1 MAFLFG
7 RGKKSPTELVKST
20 KQLLATFS
28 SGAPAAPVAAAA
40 AADADPGVTK
50 SSEKISANLSAMKLM
65 LYGDG
70 DHEAK
75 PELIEKLVEELF
87 AAELLLDLLRN
98 ISKFEFETRKDV
110 AMVFNFLLRRGQHNL
125 AVQYVESHS
134 EVIKLLVEGY
144 EDSDIALNCG
154 MILRECIRHECLN
167 QILLESQDLFF
178 KFFDFVQKTNFDVA
192 SDAFA
197 TFRQCLTKH
206 KTLSSTFLEQN
217 YDKIIPLYNELIQSP
232 NYVTKRQS
240 LKLLGEILLDKK
252 NYAVM
257 IRYINDPVNL
267 RIMMNLLRV
276 PSKTIQFEAFHVF
289 KVFIA
294 NPKKS
299 QPVLDIIVLNRDRL
313 IDFLKTFQSD
323 KDDDQFVEE
332 KNLLLATL
340 SRIEPTTPSSA
351 SQPAVD
357 PDPKPQDD

>member
-1 MAFLFG
+1 MSLAVFGSFDELVGCSISDQRAQNGRSSAAFVFRQSRGRVRRLPIFFGVAVDQQAGRRLPRACRVPMAFLFG

-134 EVIKLLVEGY
+134 EVIKLLVEVRRC
-144 EDSDIALNCG
+144 IAVHGRSAL
-154 MILRECIRHECLN
+154 
-167 QILLESQDLFF
+167 
-178 KFFDFVQKTNFDVA
+178 VA
-192 SDAFA
+192 EYYCASLQHRV
-197 TFRQCLTKH
+197 TRTR
-206 KTLSSTFLEQN
+206 T
-217 YDKIIPLYNELIQSP
+217 SP
-232 NYVTKRQS
+232 
-240 LKLLGEILLDKK
+240 
-252 NYAVM
+252 
-257 IRYINDPVNL
+257 
-267 RIMMNLLRV
+267 
-276 PSKTIQFEAFHVF
+276 
-289 KVFIA
+289 
-294 NPKKS
+294 
-299 QPVLDIIVLNRDRL
+299 
-313 IDFLKTFQSD
+313 
-323 KDDDQFVEE
+323 
-332 KNLLLATL
+332 
-340 SRIEPTTPSSA
+340 
-351 SQPAVD
+351 
-357 PDPKPQDD
+357 

>member
-7 RGKKSPTELVKST
+7 RGKKSPTELVRST
-20 KQLLATFS
+20 KQLLIAFQAGTGSAS
-28 SGAPAAPVAAAA
+28 SIAE
-40 AADADPGVTK
+40 ADPK
-50 SSEKISANLSAMKLM
+50 ASEKISQNMSAMKTM
-65 LYGDG
+65 LYGDA
-70 DHEAK
+70 DHEPK
-75 PELIEKLVEELF
+75 PEQTDKLVEELF
-87 AAELLLDLLRN
+87 AADLLVDLLRH
-98 ISKFEFETRKDV
+98 ISLFEFEARKDV

-125 AVQYVESHS
+125 AVQYVEAHP
-134 EVIKLLVEGY
+134 EILKLLVDGY

-154 MILRECIRHECLN
+154 AILRECIRHDCLN
-167 QILLESQDLFF
+167 QLLLETPDLFYN
-178 KFFDFVQKTNFDVA
+178 FFDYVQKANFDVA

-206 KTLSSTFLEQN
+206 KTFSSAFLEKN
-217 YDKIIPLYNELIQSP
+217 YDKFIPLYSELIQSP

-252 NYAVM
+252 NYSVM
-257 IRYINDPVNL
+257 IRYINDPINL

-299 QPVLDIIVLNRDRL
+299 QPVLDIIILNRDKL

-323 KDDDQFVEE
+323 KDDDQFVDE

-340 SRIEPTTPSSA
+340 SRIEAPPTSTQA
-351 SQPAVD
+351 TADTD
-357 PDPKPQDD
+357 PESKNLD